1 MSHFKF
7 YSAIYQS
14 EEKALKIFTDL
25 NQSNVSPKIKNKPT
39 HMIRDSEGN
48 ERFFDAIIVTIND
61 QFGFVKTS
69 KYAENIYVHKS
80 TISNEEDWEALRPG
94 DPLKISIW
102 FSFRGPRAKT
112 AIIL

>member
-48 ERFFDAIIVTIND
+48 ERF
-61 QFGFVKTS
+61 
-69 KYAENIYVHKS
+69 
-80 TISNEEDWEALRPG
+80 LMP
-94 DPLKISIW
+94 
-102 FSFRGPRAKT
+102 
-112 AIIL
+112 